1 MFDYSV
7 ELMGRKRSAVL
18 WAKHRRTAFLTIS
31 SALLAIAPK
40 CPICFLAYFGIFGVA
55 TTSASVYR
63 VWLPPVTAMWLA
75 FTVGM
80 LVFRSGK
87 RRYGL
92 ALLGF
97 FGALGVFLGKFVV
110 EDRGLMYAGIAAL
123 VGAVVWRS
131 FGRATSSECCPP
143 GATLLHDKDACVKRP
158 AELDR

>member
-1 MFDYSV
+1 MFNFV
-7 ELMGRKRSAVL
+7 EPMGRRRSAVL
-18 WAKHRRTAFLTIS
+18 WAKHRRTALLTIS

-63 VWLPPVTAMWLA
+63 VWLPPVTAIWLA
-75 FTVGM
+75 FTVAM
-80 LVFRSGK
+80 LTFRSGK

-97 FGALGVFLGKFVV
+97 FGALGVVLGKFIV
-110 EDRGLMYAGIAAL
+110 EDQGLVYAGIAAL

-131 FGRATSSECCPP
+131 FGSATSSESCPP
-143 GATLLHDKDACVKRP
+143 CPTLRHDKDAGVKRP

>member
-1 MFDYSV
+1 MFDYFV
-7 ELMGRKRSAVL
+7 EPMSRKRRAVR
-18 WAKHRRTAFLTIS
+18 WARDRRTAFLTIS

-63 VWLPPVTAMWLA
+63 VWLPPVTAIWLA

-87 RRYGL
+87 RLYGL

-110 EDRGLMYAGIAAL
+110 EDQALVYAGIAAL

-131 FGRATSSECCPP
+131 FGRSTSSEFRPTCP
-143 GATLLHDKDACVKRP
+143 TLLHQDACVKRP
-158 AELDR
+158 AKLGR

>member
-1 MFDYSV
+1 MFDYFV
-7 ELMGRKRSAVL
+7 EPMSRKRSPVR
-18 WAKHRRTAFLTIS
+18 WARHRRTAFLTIS

-80 LVFRSGK
+80 LAFRSGK
-87 RRYGL
+87 RRYRL

-97 FGALGVFLGKFVV
+97 FGALGVFLGKFLA
-110 EDRGLMYAGIAAL
+110 EDQALVYAGIAAL

-131 FGRATSSECCPP
+131 FGRSTSSEFRPTCP
-143 GATLLHDKDACVKRP
+143 TLLHQDACVKRP
-158 AELDR
+158 AKLGR

>member
-1 MFDYSV
+1 MS
-7 ELMGRKRSAVL
+7 RKRSPVR
-18 WAKHRRTAFLTIS
+18 WARHRRTAFLTIS

-80 LVFRSGK
+80 LAFRSGK
-87 RRYGL
+87 RLYGL

-110 EDRGLMYAGIAAL
+110 EDQALMYAGIAAL

-131 FGRATSSECCPP
+131 FGRSTSSEFRPTCAPR
-143 GATLLHDKDACVKRP
+143 TLLHDKDPCANRSARWKTFFGS
-158 AELDR
+158 

>member
-1 MFDYSV
+1 MFDYLV
-7 ELMGRKRSAVL
+7 EPMGQKRNAVL
-18 WAKHRRTAFLTIS
+18 CAKHRRTAFLTIG
-31 SALLAIAPK
+31 SALLAVAPK

-80 LVFRSGK
+80 LTFRSG
-87 RRYGL
+87 RHRYGL

-97 FGALGVFLGKFVV
+97 FGALGVLLGKFVV
-110 EDRGLMYAGIAAL
+110 EDQALVYAGIAAL

-131 FGRATSSECCPP
+131 FGRATSSEFCPP
-143 GATLLHDKDACVKRP
+143 CPRLLHQDAGVKQP
-158 AELDR
+158 AEVGR